1 MWGDPHLSIDHIGI
15 HTQARA
21 HLKSG
26 PTVEPRETGFSP
38 FLPTFSVP
46 VSSLRLVPFMV
57 ADSGAVCFNAS
68 REPLPVFKAA
78 TTSALYQA
86 HSCTH
91 HRVETATM
99 IGDTTTKKVLG
110 SSICSLPGSGLSLS
124 WPTTWLPGSRSLS
137 IR

>member
-1 MWGDPHLSIDHIGI
+1 MWGDPHLSIDHTGI

-26 PTVEPRETGFSP
+26 PTGEPRETGISP

-46 VSSLRLVPFMV
+46 VSSLRLVPFTV

-68 REPLPVFKAA
+68 REPLPVFKVA
-78 TTSALYQA
+78 TTSAHYQA
-86 HSCTH
+86 HSCI
-91 HRVETATM
+91 RRWVETATR
-99 IGDTTTKKVLG
+99 IGDTTTKEVLG
-110 SSICSLPGSGLSLS
+110 SSVCSLPGSGLSLS
-124 WPTTWLPGSRSLS
+124 WPTTRLPGSRSLS